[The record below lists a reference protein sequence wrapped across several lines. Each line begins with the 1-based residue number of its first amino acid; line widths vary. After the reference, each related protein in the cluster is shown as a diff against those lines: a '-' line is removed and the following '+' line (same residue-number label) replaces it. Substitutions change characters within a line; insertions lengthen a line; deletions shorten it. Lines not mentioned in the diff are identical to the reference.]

1 MILLIGKYC
10 YVFILMFVSV
20 YLRCGNLLLLNV
32 FDIILLNENGFSF
45 IEC

>member
-10 YVFILMFVSV
+10 YVFILMFV
-20 YLRCGNLLLLNV
+20 YLRCGNLWLLNV

>member
-10 YVFILMFVSV
+10 YVFILMFV
-20 YLRCGNLLLLNV
+20 YLRYGNLLLLNV